1 MGSIRPLARGIP
13 RLYTR
18 RMTRRPFPIWRTA
31 IAAFAVLVITAAI
44 VWWGDVV
51 RTTLDPKIPFQTY
64 TPPPAPDYAK
74 ANSWALKPDKPVHP
88 VDVFFIAPTTY
99 AGGKHWN
106 APINDTDVRARM
118 DRMVLPNGVGPF
130 AAYANLYAPLYR
142 HASLYAML
150 SGREDAR
157 DARVFAYSDV
167 AAAFRHYLK
176 HDNAGRPFILVGV
189 EQGGLHLQRLL
200 RDELGDPR
208 LKAMLV
214 AAYVLETPTPHHST
228 IQPCPSPLSAGCLV
242 SYTPV
247 TAAEADAVRQALKK
261 AYVWGPADQLVPLGQ
276 SALVCTN
283 PLSWTVSSDRVDAK
297 WHRGGVNATG
307 LEISANPPPL
317 PHEVSA
323 QCIDGLL
330 MVDTPEA
337 PSLHRTGTWIE
348 RHMAPP
354 YNLFYA
360 DLSADAAR
368 RYTNWRD
375 STAAKP
381 APPITVRLFVR
392 TAPIHTVD

>member
-1 MGSIRPLARGIP
+1 MPNIRH
-13 RLYTR
+13 YTLP
-18 RMTRRPFPIWRTA
+18 MTRRPFPIWRTA
-31 IAAFAVLVITAAI
+31 IAAFAVLVIAAAV

-64 TPPPAPDYAK
+64 TPPPAPNYAK
-74 ANSWALKPDKPVHP
+74 AGSWALRPTKPTQA

-106 APINDTDVRARM
+106 APIDDAAVQARM
-118 DRMVLPNGVGPF
+118 DRAVLPNGVGPF

-157 DARVFAYSDV
+157 DARVFAYGDV

-176 HDNAGRPFILVGV
+176 HDNGGRPFILVGI

-200 RDELGDPR
+200 RDELGDPMLR
-208 LKAMLV
+208 ALLV
-214 AAYVLETPTPHHST
+214 AAYALDTPVPLDTALTP
-228 IQPCPSPLSAGCLV
+228 CASPLTAGCLV
-242 SYTPV
+242 SYTAV
-247 TAAEADAVRQALKK
+247 TPAEIENARKTLEKS
-261 AYVWGPADQLVPLGQ
+261 YVWGSGDQLIALGGRDV
-276 SALVCTN
+276 VCTN
-283 PLSWTVSSDRVDAK
+283 PLNWAMTTDRIEAK

-323 QCIDGLL
+323 QCAGGLL
-330 MVDTPEA
+330 MIDEPEA
-337 PSLHRTGTWIE
+337 PSLRRSGSWIE
-348 RHMAPP
+348 QHMAPP

-360 DLSADAAR
+360 DLAADGAR
-368 RYTNWRD
+368 RFANWRD
-375 STAAKP
+375 SDAAKP

-392 TAPIHTVD
+392 AAPIHTVD